1 LNESSIATTVTT
13 TTATATVANAPSTS
27 VKSAVGSI
35 FVIAAPSGAG
45 KTSLVKAL
53 LTEQPLIKV
62 SVSSTTRSVRPG
74 EVDGVDYVF
83 LSEAEFLMRRDAG
96 EFLEW
101 AKVHSN
107 FYGTSKKWIENEIA
121 NGIDIILE
129 IDWQGAQQI
138 KRLFPLAVGIF
149 IAPPSMKALKERLDA
164 RGQDSDEVIEAR
176 LAAAQSEINHA
187 SEFEYVIINQDFSDA
202 LRDLMQIVAASR
214 LRFKQ
219 QAHQFPLL
227 FAGPLPT

>member
-1 LNESSIATTVTT
+1 
-13 TTATATVANAPSTS
+13 
-27 VKSAVGSI
+27 
-35 FVIAAPSGAG
+35 VIAAPSGAG

-53 LTEQPLIKV
+53 LVEQPLIKV
-62 SVSSTTRSVRPG
+62 SVSSTTRSMRPG
-74 EVDGVDYVF
+74 EVDGIDYVF
-83 LSEAEFLMRRDAG
+83 LSEAEFLKRRDAG

-101 AKVHSN
+101 AKVHGN
-107 FYGTSKKWIENEIA
+107 FYATSKKWIENEIA

-138 KRLFPLAVGIF
+138 KRLFPLSVGIF
-149 IAPPSMKALKERLDA
+149 IAPPSMSALKERLIA
-164 RGQDSDEVIEAR
+164 RGQDSDDVIEGR

-187 SEFEYVIINQDFSDA
+187 HEFEYVIINQDFSDA
-202 LRDLMQIVAASR
+202 LRDLTQIVAASR

-227 FAGPLPT
+227 FT

>member
-1 LNESSIATTVTT
+1 LSEASSLSEDTGI
-13 TTATATVANAPSTS
+13 P
-27 VKSAVGSI
+27 KSAVGSI

-53 LTEQPLIKV
+53 LMEQPLIKV
-62 SVSSTTRSVRPG
+62 SVSSTTRSMRPG
-74 EVDGVDYVF
+74 EIDGVDYVF
-83 LSEAEFLMRRDAG
+83 LSTEEFLKRRDAG

-101 AKVHSN
+101 AKVHGN
-107 FYGTSKKWIENEIA
+107 FYGTSKKWIQNEIA

-138 KRLFPLAVGIF
+138 KTLFPLAVGIF
-149 IAPPSMKALKERLDA
+149 IAPPSMAALKERLTA
-164 RGQDSDEVIEAR
+164 RGQDSDDVIEGR
-176 LAAAQSEINHA
+176 LSAAQSEINHA
-187 SEFEYVIINQDFSDA
+187 HEFEYVIINQDFSDA
-202 LRDLMQIVAASR
+202 LRDLTQIVAASR

-227 FAGPLPT
+227 FA

>member
-1 LNESSIATTVTT
+1 LNDL
-13 TTATATVANAPSTS
+13 STS
-27 VKSAVGSI
+27 HESLLRLKSAVGSI

-53 LTEQPLIKV
+53 LVEQPLIKV
-62 SVSSTTRSVRPG
+62 SVSSTTRSMRPG
-74 EVDGVDYVF
+74 EVDGLDYVF
-83 LSEAEFLMRRDAG
+83 LSEAEFLKRRDAG

-101 AKVHSN
+101 AKVHGN
-107 FYGTSKKWIENEIA
+107 FYGTSKTWIANEIA

-129 IDWQGAQQI
+129 IDWQGSQQI

-149 IAPPSMKALKERLDA
+149 IAPPSMAALKERLVA
-164 RGQDSDEVIEAR
+164 RGQDSGEVIEGR

-187 SEFEYVIINQDFSDA
+187 HEFEYVIINQDFSEA
-202 LRDLMQIVAASR
+202 LRDLKQIVAASR

-227 FAGPLPT
+227 FT

>member
-1 LNESSIATTVTT
+1 
-13 TTATATVANAPSTS
+13 
-27 VKSAVGSI
+27 
-35 FVIAAPSGAG
+35 VIAAPSGAG

-53 LTEQPLIKV
+53 LVEQPLIKV
-62 SVSSTTRSVRPG
+62 SVSSTTRSMRPG
-74 EVDGVDYVF
+74 EVDGIDYVF
-83 LSEAEFLMRRDAG
+83 LSEAEFLKRRDAG

-101 AKVHSN
+101 AKVHGN
-107 FYGTSKKWIENEIA
+107 FYATSKKWIENEIA

-138 KRLFPLAVGIF
+138 KRLFPLSVGIF
-149 IAPPSMKALKERLDA
+149 IAPPSMSALKERLIA
-164 RGQDSDEVIEAR
+164 RGQDSDDVIEGR

-187 SEFEYVIINQDFSDA
+187 HEFEYVIINQDFSDA
-202 LRDLMQIVAASR
+202 LRDLTQIVAASR

-227 FAGPLPT
+227 FA

>member
-1 LNESSIATTVTT
+1 LNDLPKPHESLFSL
-13 TTATATVANAPSTS
+13 N
-27 VKSAVGSI
+27 SAVGSI

-53 LTEQPLIKV
+53 LVEQPLIKV
-62 SVSSTTRSVRPG
+62 SVSSTTRSMRPG

-83 LSEAEFLMRRDAG
+83 LSEIEFLKRRDAG

-101 AKVHSN
+101 AKVHGN

-149 IAPPSMKALKERLDA
+149 IAPPSMAALKERLVA
-164 RGQDSDEVIEAR
+164 RGQDSEKVIEGR
-176 LAAAQSEINHA
+176 LSAAQSEINHA
-187 SEFEYVIINQDFSDA
+187 HEFEYVIINQDFSDA
-202 LRDLMQIVAASR
+202 LRDLTQIVAASR

-227 FAGPLPT
+227 FS

>member
-1 LNESSIATTVTT
+1 MVSEKTSS
-13 TTATATVANAPSTS
+13 P
-27 VKSAVGSI
+27 KSAVGSI

-53 LTEQPLIKV
+53 LVEQPVIKV
-62 SVSSTTRSVRPG
+62 SVSSTTRSMRPG
-74 EVDGVDYVF
+74 EIDGVDYVF
-83 LSEAEFLMRRDAG
+83 LSEQEFLKRRDAG

-101 AKVHSN
+101 AKVHGN
-107 FYGTSKKWIENEIA
+107 FYGTSKKWIQNEIA

-138 KRLFPLAVGIF
+138 KTLFPLAVGIF
-149 IAPPSMKALKERLDA
+149 IAPPSMAALKERLTA
-164 RGQDSDEVIEAR
+164 RGQDSDDVIEGR
-176 LAAAQSEINHA
+176 LSTAQSEINHA
-187 SEFEYVIINQDFSDA
+187 HEFEYVIINQDFSEA
-202 LRDLMQIVAASR
+202 LRDLTQIIAASR

-227 FAGPLPT
+227 FS

>member
-1 LNESSIATTVTT
+1 
-13 TTATATVANAPSTS
+13 
-27 VKSAVGSI
+27 
-35 FVIAAPSGAG
+35 VIAAPSGAG

-53 LTEQPLIKV
+53 LVEQPLIKV
-62 SVSSTTRSVRPG
+62 SVSSTTRSMRPG

-83 LSEAEFLMRRDAG
+83 LSEAEFLKRRDSG

-101 AKVHSN
+101 AKVHGN
-107 FYGTSKKWIENEIA
+107 FYATSKKWIENEIA

-149 IAPPSMKALKERLDA
+149 IAPPSMASLKERLVA
-164 RGQDSDEVIEAR
+164 RGQDSEEVIEGR
-176 LAAAQSEINHA
+176 LSAAQSEINHA
-187 SEFEYVIINQDFSDA
+187 HEFEYVIINQDFSDA
-202 LRDLMQIVAASR
+202 LRDLTQIVAASR

-227 FAGPLPT
+227 FT

>member
-1 LNESSIATTVTT
+1 
-13 TTATATVANAPSTS
+13 
-27 VKSAVGSI
+27 
-35 FVIAAPSGAG
+35 VIAAPSGAG

-53 LTEQPLIKV
+53 LVEQPLIKV
-62 SVSSTTRSVRPG
+62 SVSSTTRSMRPG
-74 EVDGVDYVF
+74 EVDGIDYVF
-83 LSEAEFLMRRDAG
+83 LSEVEFLKRRDAG

-101 AKVHSN
+101 AKVHGN
-107 FYGTSKKWIENEIA
+107 FYATSKKWIENEIA

-138 KRLFPLAVGIF
+138 KRLFPLSVGIF
-149 IAPPSMKALKERLDA
+149 IAPPSMSALKERLIA
-164 RGQDSDEVIEAR
+164 RGQDSDDVIEGR

-187 SEFEYVIINQDFSDA
+187 HEFEYVIINQDFSDA
-202 LRDLMQIVAASR
+202 LRDLTHIVAASR

-227 FAGPLPT
+227 FT

>member
-1 LNESSIATTVTT
+1 LSDL
-13 TTATATVANAPSTS
+13 TS
-27 VKSAVGSI
+27 PIGSI

-53 LTEQPLIKV
+53 LAEQPQIKV
-62 SVSSTTRSVRPG
+62 SVSTTTRNMRPG
-74 EVDGVDYVF
+74 EINGVDYVF
-83 LSEAEFLMRRDAG
+83 VTESEFLGKRDAG

-101 AKVHSN
+101 AKVHGN
-107 FYGTSKKWIENEIA
+107 FYATSKKWIADEIA
-121 NGIDIILE
+121 KGIDIILE

-149 IAPPSMKALKERLDA
+149 IAPPSMQSLKERLEA
-164 RGQDSDEVIEAR
+164 RGQDSDEVIEGR

-187 SEFEYVIINQDFSDA
+187 HEFEYVIINQDFSDA
-202 LRDLMQIVAASR
+202 LRDLTQIVAASR
-214 LRFKQ
+214 LRFRQ

-227 FAGPLPT
+227 FT

>member
-1 LNESSIATTVTT
+1 LNSL
-13 TTATATVANAPSTS
+13 
-27 VKSAVGSI
+27 KSAVGSI

-53 LTEQPLIKV
+53 LVDQPLIKV
-62 SVSSTTRSVRPG
+62 SVSSTTRSMRPG
-74 EVDGVDYVF
+74 EVDGIDYVF
-83 LSEAEFLMRRDAG
+83 LSEIEFLKRRNAG

-101 AKVHSN
+101 AKVHGN
-107 FYGTSKKWIENEIA
+107 FYATSKKWIESEIA

-149 IAPPSMKALKERLDA
+149 IAPPSLAALKERLIA
-164 RGQDSDEVIEAR
+164 RGQDSDEVIEGR
-176 LAAAQSEINHA
+176 LSAAQSEINHA
-187 SEFEYVIINQDFSDA
+187 HEFEYVIINQDFSDA
-202 LRDLMQIVAASR
+202 LRDLTQIVAASR

-227 FAGPLPT
+227 FS